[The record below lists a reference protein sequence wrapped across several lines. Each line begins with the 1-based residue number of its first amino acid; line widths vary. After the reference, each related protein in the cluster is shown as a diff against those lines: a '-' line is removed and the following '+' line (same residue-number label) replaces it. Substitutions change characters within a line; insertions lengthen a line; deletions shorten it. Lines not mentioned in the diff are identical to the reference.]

1 MYDYLINLILKLG
14 YTPYINESTFSP
26 LYAFQIII
34 PGMSEL
40 VSNTQV
46 INSIIDTK
54 KFNSI
59 IKKIQHI
66 NQNEAKWLLEYLNNY
81 PDFEKVSSLI
91 KYNNFKKNNF
101 YSKLK
106 VIQLKILLNLFIDQ
120 KNEALVLLRKYNK
133 SYVNDYY
140 KCFENALA
148 LIIDKCSTLNI
159 MTILKKY
166 YDDSLITEVLKD
178 IKDNP
183 LQYLIEPNCFDCEKC
198 ILASKCYY
206 NAELELY
213 HKIKLIR
220 SNKKE
225 M

>member
-1 MYDYLINLILKLG
+1 MEDGNVMIN
-14 YTPYINESTFSP
+14 
-26 LYAFQIII
+26 IIY
-34 PGMSEL
+34 EDNHLL
-40 VSNTQV
+40 VVEKNHNLLVQADNT
-46 INSIIDTK
+46 NDID
-54 KFNSI
+54 
-59 IKKIQHI
+59 
-66 NQNEAKWLLEYLNNY
+66 LL
-81 PDFEKVSSLI
+81 
-91 KYNNFKKNNF
+91 
-101 YSKLK
+101 
-106 VIQLKILLNLFIDQ
+106 
-120 KNEALVLLRKYNK
+120 
-133 SYVNDYY
+133 
-140 KCFENALA
+140 
-148 LIIDKCSTLNI
+148 
-159 MTILKKY
+159 TILKKY